1 MKRDYPES
9 RAGFSLVELM
19 MATAASSVLAV
30 VMCGM
35 LMSTVTTW
43 RRTGSSLEL
52 QRDMRASML
61 TLAQMTH
68 AATSTTFTG
77 GTTYTARFSDK
88 SPASIYFSTNSLY
101 FDPNTAS
108 AGDTVLLA
116 QNNVNQFAV
125 TITNSI
131 VTIVL
136 RLQNSNDAISN
147 RVVLARRN

>member
-1 MKRDYPES
+1 MNLQRPEW
-9 RAGFSLVELM
+9 RTGFSLVELL
-19 MATAASSVLAV
+19 MAVAAGSILAV
-30 VMCGM
+30 VMCSM
-35 LMSTVTTW
+35 LVSTVRTW
-43 RRTGSSLEL
+43 KQTGSSLEL

-77 GTTYTARFSDK
+77 GTTYTARYSDK
-88 SPASIYFSTNSLY
+88 SPASLYASTNSLFY
-101 FDPNTAS
+101 DPNTAAS
-108 AGDTVLLA
+108 GDTVLLA

-125 TITNSI
+125 TITNRT

-136 RLQNSNDAISN
+136 RLQNSSDAISN